1 LQPAIEP
8 TPHCA
13 TIALIHKEII
23 MKVLSSIAAFVL
35 SLFSTSK
42 PALKFATGERVNH
55 IRRGTIERTDGYVI
69 ANTDSGVLVEWPR
82 GGFSMLQN
90 HELTVIG

>member
-1 LQPAIEP
+1 MKKNTMTKFLSSLA
-8 TPHCA
+8 
-13 TIALIHKEII
+13 ALIQ
-23 MKVLSSIAAFVL
+23 
-35 SLFSTSK
+35 SLFAADTST
-42 PALKFATGERVNH
+42 LKFTAGERVNH

-82 GGFSMLQN
+82 GGFSMLPK